1 MTRKIVSRG
10 PVHPIP
16 VPTISHR
23 IISSLS
29 NDRTNQETFE
39 LQPSIGNN
47 TSDTFNIV
55 TLNVP
60 NYNQDIPD
68 GNGSSR
74 DLGQEN
80 ISEESLPSRKLS
92 INLTKFDTFGGLTL
106 NNRKFNKNLI
116 SIGGLIFLFAMLVI
130 ILIPSWLAHET
141 KNAEKLYVL
150 FFVLLC
156 ALPLGLPTIYFV
168 LNPKHLLIALKD
180 LPCIR

>member
-16 VPTISHR
+16 VQTISHR

-68 GNGSSR
+68 RNGSSR

-80 ISEESLPSRKLS
+80 ISEESLPSRKLP

-116 SIGGLIFLFAMLVI
+116 SIGGLIFLFVMLVI

-168 LNPKHLLIALKD
+168 LNPKHFLIALKD